1 MEHISAQAVL
11 VIHARI
17 IDATGGS
24 HGVRYVGHIESAV
37 SAPKQSFGGEAVYTD
52 LFTKAAVLF
61 KKLASYHPFV
71 DGNKRTA
78 VATAA
83 RFLYKNGYELSVSQ
97 EDMVAFTVRVVED
110 GLEVDAIAEWL
121 EENSRMQK

>member
-1 MEHISAQAVL
+1 MEYVSAQAVL

-24 HGVRYVGHIESAV
+24 HGVRDVGQIESAV
-37 SAPKQSFGGEAVYTD
+37 TAPKQSFGGEEVYEEV
-52 LFTKAAVLF
+52 FTKAAVLF

-78 VATAA
+78 VATAS
-83 RFLYKNGYELSVSQ
+83 RFLYKNGHELSVPQ
-97 EDMVAFTVRVVED
+97 KEMVTFTVQVVED
-110 GLEVDAIAEWL
+110 GLEIDAIAEWL
-121 EENSRMQK
+121 EENSKQRK